1 MILDQEGRMKLQAV
15 ILILLAIVIAVLPQ
29 FTDCESQGRHLV
41 LADGREIPM
50 KCHWSAAGELGLG
63 FPLLALGVVLF
74 FSRQAETRRA
84 LGILGV
90 VLGLIVILIPT
101 VLIGVCAGL
110 EMFCN
115 SIMKPAL
122 ILAGSLV
129 MVVGVWVVLSSVRRG
144 ESST

>member
-41 LADGREIPM
+41 LADGRAIPM

-63 FPLLALGVVLF
+63 FPLLALGAVLF

-90 VLGLIVILIPT
+90 VLGLIVVLIPT
-101 VLIGVCAGL
+101 VLIGVCASL
-110 EMFCN
+110 EMLCN

-129 MVVGVWVVLSSVRRG
+129 MVVSVWVALLSLRRD

>member
-15 ILILLAIVIAVLPQ
+15 ILMLLAIVIAVLPQ

-63 FPLLALGVVLF
+63 FPLLALGAVLF

-90 VLGLIVILIPT
+90 VLGLIVVLIPT
-101 VLIGVCAGL
+101 VLIGVCASL
-110 EMFCN
+110 EMICN

-129 MVVGVWVVLSSVRRG
+129 MAVSVWVVLSSVRRG

>member
-1 MILDQEGRMKLQAV
+1 
-15 ILILLAIVIAVLPQ
+15 
-29 FTDCESQGRHLV
+29 
-41 LADGREIPM
+41 M

-63 FPLLALGVVLF
+63 FPLLALGAVLL

-90 VLGLIVILIPT
+90 VLGLIAILIPT

-110 EMFCN
+110 EMLCN
-115 SIMKPAL
+115 SIMKPGL

-129 MVVGVWVVLSSVRRG
+129 IVVSVWAVLSSLRRG
-144 ESST
+144 ENSA

>member
-1 MILDQEGRMKLQAV
+1 MKGYAV
-15 ILILLAIVIAVLPQ
+15 ILVLLALVIAVLPQ
-29 FTDCESQGRHLV
+29 FTDCESQGRHIV

-50 KCHWSAAGELGLG
+50 KCHWSGLAELGLG
-63 FPLLALGVVLF
+63 FPILVLGGALF
-74 FSRQAETRRA
+74 FSRQVETRRA

-101 VLIGVCAGL
+101 VLIGVCASI

-129 MVVGVWVVLSSVRRG
+129 MAISLALVLSSIRRG
-144 ESST
+144 QSNS